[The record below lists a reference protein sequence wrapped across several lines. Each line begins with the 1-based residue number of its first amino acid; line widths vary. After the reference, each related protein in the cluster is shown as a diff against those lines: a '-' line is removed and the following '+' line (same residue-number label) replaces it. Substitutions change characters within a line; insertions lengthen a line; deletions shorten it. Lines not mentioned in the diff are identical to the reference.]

1 MTVYDPRQNAA
12 GGAIPPPPPPPPKAA
27 VTPAGPANGPAPAP
41 VNPSSPAALPAT
53 YPGAASTG
61 IASGQGPGG
70 AITGFTKAPVPV
82 APAPAPAGGV
92 GGGGQ
97 SWAQPI
103 KDPVSDF
110 SSQIMST
117 LQAQLAPGAGPWDAN
132 TADAALQ
139 GNVEQRAS
147 ADKQSRDAILRNAVA
162 SGLGRSSSTQALLA
176 QAHTA
181 NSSAFGAANRDVQKN
196 AVLQNYQARVQAL
209 DQSMKYIDQARN
221 WVLASDKSMMDKQE
235 LLAKLSMAGASAA
248 AQQQEM
254 QMRVVGMMMGET
266 NQQPN
271 F

>member
-1 MTVYDPRQNAA
+1 MTVYDPRTAN
-12 GGAIPPPPPPPPKAA
+12 GVIPPPPPPPPKAA
-27 VTPAGPANGPAPAP
+27 VTPAGPANGPAP
-41 VNPSSPAALPAT
+41 VNPSSPAALPPT

-61 IASGQGPGG
+61 IASGQGPGPG
-70 AITGFTKAPVPV
+70 AAVTGFTKAPVPA
-82 APAPAPAGGV
+82 APAPAPAGGG

-103 KDPVSDF
+103 KDPVADF

-132 TADAALQ
+132 TTDAALQ